1 MNEYRQGGLCRATC
15 TDEPAHN
22 QKKETMRYFIFGAIV
37 VVGGGLF
44 LLEFIHRSTAT
55 TDENKNEIIWHCDLG
70 SLKTKK
76 GEMVADC
83 VAQPSKEK

>member
-1 MNEYRQGGLCRATC
+1 
-15 TDEPAHN
+15 
-22 QKKETMRYFIFGAIV
+22 MRYFIFGAIV

-55 TDENKNEIIWHCDLG
+55 IHRPTATTDENEIIWHCDLG